1 MWFHPLL
8 FTMVDVVHGGGGW
21 DEVVK
26 LVSFLA
32 IQMDSIM
39 DESTDILA
47 LK

>member
-1 MWFHPLL
+1 MWFHLLL
-8 FTMVDVVHGGGGW
+8 FTMVDIVHGGW